1 MASVILA
8 MQRTTR
14 PHAARPLVIL
24 VLQLASS
31 AALLSA
37 APQPFASTRLEPE
50 ITFSLDD
57 GPRGADHEADQADE
71 ADGLDGWRVMARK
84 AAGLQ
89 TLECSEKLLGATGR
103 DRASA
108 VGTPPRPRPA
118 GRATAA
124 VAICWVSIPLAQ
136 LRDAAPPDREPQLRN
151 TTGTTLPNE
160 GPRQ

>member
-8 MQRTTR
+8 TR

-37 APQPFASTRLEPE
+37 APQSFASTRLEPE

-57 GPRGADHEADQADE
+57 EPRGADHEADQADE

-103 DRASA
+103 MVEEAEGGDTLAMAALGVMYVLASIWHGA
-108 VGTPPRPRPA
+108 LVFA
-118 GRATAA
+118 KNSKLF
-124 VAICWVSIPLAQ
+124 I
-136 LRDAAPPDREPQLRN
+136 
-151 TTGTTLPNE
+151 
-160 GPRQ
+160 

>member
-8 MQRTTR
+8 MRRTT
-14 PHAARPLVIL
+14 RPLVIL

-57 GPRGADHEADQADE
+57 EPRGADHEADQADE

-89 TLECSEKLLGATGR
+89 TL
-103 DRASA
+103 
-108 VGTPPRPRPA
+108 
-118 GRATAA
+118 
-124 VAICWVSIPLAQ
+124 
-136 LRDAAPPDREPQLRN
+136 
-151 TTGTTLPNE
+151 
-160 GPRQ
+160 